1 MNAAMRLLAWSLALV
16 LVALPVVA
24 VLNGWIAAERWPMR
38 RLQVTGEFV
47 HIDPEQVRGAAQP
60 HLGDGFFAVRL
71 EDVRSAVGALPWVK
85 RVEVRKRWPD
95 VLEVALVEHRAW
107 ARWGE
112 DRLLSDR
119 GEFFAAPASAELDAL
134 PQLAGPDARVDEV
147 VALFNHAR
155 AAFAATGRQLRGAR
169 LSPRGSWSLELADGV
184 QVVIGRADPKP
195 RLARFLRVLPQLVT
209 AEQRTLVRADL
220 RYTNGFALTW
230 ADIPAAGGA
239 KQSTQQART

>member
-1 MNAAMRLLAWSLALV
+1 MNAAVRLLAWSLALA
-16 LVALPVVA
+16 LVALPFVA

-47 HIDPEQVRGAAQP
+47 HVDPEQVRAAALP
-60 HLGDGFFAVRL
+60 HLGDGFFAVEL
-71 EDVRSAVGALPWVK
+71 EQVRTAVAALPWVQ

-112 DRLLSDR
+112 ERLLSDR
-119 GEFFAAPASAELDAL
+119 GEFFVAPASAELDAL
-134 PQLAGPDARVDEV
+134 PQLAGPDARVEEV
-147 VALFNHAR
+147 VAFYNHAR
-155 AAFAATGRQLRGAR
+155 SAFAATGRQVRGAR
-169 LSPRGSWSLELADGV
+169 LSARGSWSLQLADGV
-184 QVVIGRADPKP
+184 DVVIGRADPQP
-195 RLARFLRVLPQLVT
+195 RLARFLRVLPQLVV

-230 ADIPAAGGA
+230 AEASVPVGA
-239 KQSTQQART
+239 RKTTQQART